1 MELLSNPYSGNSK
14 AQGLSRRPLHYTMLF
29 QKTNL
34 VDSENLKEERKRN
47 RVQEQGLSR
56 GVMVMESKSN
66 KKTKRSRKGLHL
78 T

>member
-1 MELLSNPYSGNSK
+1 MELLSNPYLGDSK
-14 AQGLSRRPLHYTMLF
+14 AQGLRRRPSHYTMLF

-34 VDSENLKEERKRN
+34 VDSENLKEERKRS
-47 RVQEQGLSR
+47 RVQEQGLSG
-56 GVMVMESKSN
+56 GVMVDSKSN